1 MENAN
6 ANNFPELERD
16 LQHLAVVESE
26 LADQAEDVVG
36 DRDGAAVAA
45 DEEVDVR
52 TDEEDIEEEAEFNG
66 QIEDING
73 QIEDLRRREQ
83 ELEKVL
89 EDVLT
94 DVTSPEVSDEDEE
107 IVEPMEQVN
116 GEAAVLFQQLKMVQ
130 VVPTEGTSYF
140 DLYEQPAYKRRAIRK
155 IKKMKRVLHEVR
167 FNVRLLRTTAITS
180 PKDLS

>member
-1 MENAN
+1 MQCMVSHARHAQPQSSNKFLNRRSITAHFSHTFSRTKKLAELQSFFRTGREQETKPNFFQKMENAN

-16 LQHLAVVESE
+16 LQHLAVGESE

-73 QIEDLRRREQ
+73 QIEDFRRREQ

-94 DVTSPEVSDEDEE
+94 DVTSPEVSDEDEK
-107 IVEPMEQVN
+107 IVEP
-116 GEAAVLFQQLKMVQ
+116 
-130 VVPTEGTSYF
+130 
-140 DLYEQPAYKRRAIRK
+140 IRSW
-155 IKKMKRVLHEVR
+155 LHK
-167 FNVRLLRTTAITS
+167 
-180 PKDLS
+180 P